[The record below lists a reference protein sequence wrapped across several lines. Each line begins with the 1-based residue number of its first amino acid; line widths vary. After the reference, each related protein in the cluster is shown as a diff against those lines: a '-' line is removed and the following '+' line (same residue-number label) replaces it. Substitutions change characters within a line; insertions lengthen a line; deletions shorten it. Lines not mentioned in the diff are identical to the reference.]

1 MKGGYKNLGGTNMK
15 LVQENYK
22 STGSVEPKKK
32 PDEWHYSKLVKTKAK
47 PGMHGAMFNNRDQ
60 SRDAGKRY

>member
-15 LVQENYK
+15 LLQDNYK

-32 PDEWHYSKLVKTKAK
+32 SDDWHYSKLVKPKTKPVAH
-47 PGMHGAMFNNRDQ
+47 PTGFNHRDQ
-60 SRDAGKRY
+60 LRDSGK

>member
-1 MKGGYKNLGGTNMK
+1 MK

-60 SRDAGKRY
+60 SRDAGKHF

>member
-15 LVQENYK
+15 HLQDNYK

-32 PDEWHYSKLVKTKAK
+32 SDEWHYSKLIKTKNK
-47 PGMHGAMFNNRDQ
+47 PGVHPTGYNHRDQ
-60 SRDAGKRY
+60 LRDAG